1 MKVPGQPSASP
12 PGSSSQQHAPTAHEL
27 LDVAVYGDQLN
38 FLPQPGLPQ
47 PPHGPSRAPSAP
59 SSAGFGLPDYG
70 GPGAHPYLWLNA
82 PPALGQPSYL
92 AGYGGP
98 GQRPFL
104 PTSPGFGASAAE
116 LTWLSLSSQQELLK
130 VMRPPYSY
138 SALIAMAIE
147 NAPDKKL
154 TLSQI
159 YQYVEGTFPFYKKSK
174 AGWQNS
180 IRHNLSLNDCF
191 KKVPRHEDD
200 PGKGNYW
207 TLDPNCEKM
216 FDHGNFRRKRKRRG
230 DPNGTGTLGAFS
242 KSEDSSSGTLQSPAE
257 NPGLTDS
264 TSPELLTSPS
274 SGLDS
279 KPSLLAKEP
288 SPCFSDFASTM
299 GPLANACG
307 VFPRHLP
314 GAGGAPVGDLAL
326 GRQVSSGLSSYPA
339 CSTMGYGM
347 QLGPQAQSQPMNGHA
362 TSFHNFHVNN
372 LIYGK
377 EGMEV

>member
-12 PGSSSQQHAPTAHEL
+12 PGPSGQQHAPSAQEL
-27 LDVAVYGDQLN
+27 LDLSVYGDHLS
-38 FLPQPGLPQ
+38 LYQPGVPQ
-47 PPHGPSRAPSAP
+47 HSHRSSRAPSAP
-59 SSAGFGLPDYG
+59 STGFGLSDYG
-70 GPGAHPYLWLNA
+70 GAAPNPYLWLNG
-82 PPALGQPSYL
+82 PTLSQPSYL
-92 AGYGGP
+92 PGYGCP

-104 PTSPGFGASAAE
+104 PASPGFGAAAAE
-116 LTWLSLSSQQELLK
+116 LTWLSLSNQQELLK
-130 VMRPPYSY
+130 LMRPPYSY

-191 KKVPRHEDD
+191 KKVPRDEDD

-230 DPNGTGTLGAFS
+230 DPNGTGTLGAVS
-242 KSEDSSSGTLQSPAE
+242 KSEDNSSGTLKNPSE
-257 NPGLTDS
+257 NLSLFDS
-264 TSPELLTSPS
+264 TTTAS
-274 SGLDS
+274 SGTES
-279 KPSLLAKEP
+279 KPPLLAIEP
-288 SPCFSDFASTM
+288 SPCFSGFTSTM
-299 GPLANACG
+299 GALANGCG
-307 VFPRHLP
+307 VFPRHFT
-314 GAGGAPVGDLAL
+314 GAGGVPVGDLAS
-326 GRQVSSGLSSYPA
+326 GRQVSSGLSSYPT
-339 CSTMGYGM
+339 CSNMAHGVD
-347 QLGPQAQSQPMNGHA
+347 LDSQAQSQHMNGHA

-372 LIYGK
+372 LIYGR
-377 EGMEV
+377 EGTEV